1 MGISLNT
8 MEAKIAFTVYI
19 YIKTQFCMM
28 LFEWNK
34 IKTNAVYHWT
44 KLKFTIFW
52 TKHLQIFCLVWV
64 SFSPL
69 SRYFSEIR
77 EKRGIDLVR
86 LPCIFDFC
94 FPGSCCCWVWHF
106 FASTWVK
113 SGYIL
118 YMMLYG
124 FLPPS
129 GGFLSEYW
137 LHSVL

>member
-34 IKTNAVYHWT
+34 IKTSAVYHWT

-86 LPCIFDFC
+86 LPCIFDFVSLALAAAEYGI
-94 FPGSCCCWVWHF
+94 FSPPRESNQ
-106 FASTWVK
+106 AT
-113 SGYIL
+113 